1 MKRFLL
7 VLATV
12 LALAAWALPATA
24 ARAELPDATCNT
36 GTATA
41 HSSIPM
47 IAPGNEVAHA
57 SVPCG

>member
-12 LALAAWALPATA
+12 LALVVWALPATA
-24 ARAELPDATCNT
+24 ARAELNDASCNA
-36 GTATA
+36 GTETA
-41 HSSIPM
+41 HSSIPT
-47 IAPGNEVAHA
+47 IAPGNEIAHG